1 MSYKRPKFKSGNK
14 SFIAALN
21 AVLQFAEKHGINPG
35 GRPGWVETEKGWMPP
50 YIKATSEFGGS
61 VWTLNV
67 INAETM
73 EVSVNCGTVI
83 EDVVDLTAHV
93 AIVDG
98 SETFTVAAGD
108 MLWLKLEYN
117 SLTFVTT
124 VTLESGDTWGGYP
137 KCFESTGSGGT
148 AEWVATYY
156 PLYKFL
162 ATATSETSPVA
173 EGLHALKLVG
183 DTHFAIANVIYQN
196 STNRPISGITLVPY
210 HRAIP

>member
-1 MSYKRPKFKSGNK
+1 MSYRFPKYQNGNK
-14 SFIAALN
+14 SFAKALN
-21 AVLQFAEKHGINPG
+21 DLVAVFKRHGVNPG
-35 GRPGWVETEKGWMPP
+35 GRPGWVETENGWMPP
-50 YIKATSEFGGS
+50 YISPSAIGGGTI
-61 VWTLNV
+61 WTLNV
-67 INAETM
+67 ISPDEM
-73 EVSVNCGTVI
+73 EVSVNCGTII
-83 EDVVDLTAHV
+83 EDVNDLTSHV
-93 AIVDG
+93 AVVDCG
-98 SETFTVAAGD
+98 ETFNVAEGD

-117 SLTFVTT
+117 TGTAVTT

-162 ATATSETSPVA
+162 AESTSETSPVT

-183 DTHFAIANVIYQN
+183 ETHFAIANVIYQN
-196 STNRPISGITLVPY
+196 ATDRPVSGITLVPY